1 MVATTMQLL
10 KFTKIKFTSFFIKH
24 SSGSCKRSIRLGLQN
39 SCSDSSYQLI
49 CHFCGES
56 NSWGFY
62 SAIFPDMT
70 SLWLLFPNNWCWTI
84 SYSCAYMNNSP
95 PFMCLYVSSMFSLV
109 MGLTKLF
116 PKLYIPFFLDEFSVL
131 LCIICINEHM
141 YELTFFSWFANI
153 FYNCNFLFIMLT
165 VSSEEFTFLIL
176 MKLNLQFFLLQIMP
190 LALSKISLKTKY
202 HRDFPLCSFLD
213 LLNF

>member
-1 MVATTMQLL
+1 MLRQFLPAHMSFLWRV
-10 KFTKIKFTSFFIKH
+10 KF
-24 SSGSCKRSIRLGLQN
+24 LGL
-39 SCSDSSYQLI
+39 STLPYSLI
-49 CHFCGES
+49 SLHCG
-56 NSWGFY
+56 F
-62 SAIFPDMT
+62 F
-70 SLWLLFPNNWCWTI
+70 SLITDVEH
-84 SYSCAYMNNSP
+84 